1 MPETASA
8 TSFVFSRP
16 LGLVAAAAGIV
27 LAATLALWAH
37 YGTAV
42 VYEVIVAGIA
52 ACLGGLLEADAL
64 RDERAPPPHSADPRG
79 LWRGRGGV
87 LRRGTVRCAAPLIPA

>member
-16 LGLVAAAAGIV
+16 LALVAAAAGIV
-27 LAATLALWAH
+27 LAATLVLWAH

-42 VYEVIVAGIA
+42 FYEMIVAGIA
-52 ACLGGLLEADAL
+52 ACL
-64 RDERAPPPHSADPRG
+64 
-79 LWRGRGGV
+79 
-87 LRRGTVRCAAPLIPA
+87 